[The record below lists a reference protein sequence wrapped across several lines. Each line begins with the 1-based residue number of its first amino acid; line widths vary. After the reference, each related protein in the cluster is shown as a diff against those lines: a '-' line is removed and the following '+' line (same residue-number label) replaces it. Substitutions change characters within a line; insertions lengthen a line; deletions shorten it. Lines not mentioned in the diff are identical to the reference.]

1 VFKIQKLKNHPSS
14 KVIGFGETAK
24 VEQMSIAKWHEEYFK
39 NGIYYDPRYD
49 RRILWDQID
58 IERYYL
64 SLVQNMAIQ
73 PYWYGD
79 TEKCI
84 TYCESQI
91 TNPNYDRN
99 LGYFKDVRDNKLS
112 MVAPEYLVG
121 LASRPGLF
129 DSLVP
134 GDVPTTLGCN
144 LISLEGKNRT
154 IITELLYLE
163 NKKKFENKIINV
175 GCIPG
180 CFRELLSV
188 AYVRMAGGKAPNKMM
203 IRIGYESNTGDEVH
217 KERNNW
223 RNQDVIRAGF
233 PMDTLSSWPY
243 KKPKNMDL
251 MDLYFTPLAMLKMD
265 DDQAL
270 CYTLKWVTNHN
281 FSNFE
286 EVMNDMYRN
295 NQGDVRRFKK
305 VEKFMR
311 DFTKHYYENIDTNQN
326 KSGWK
331 LGPSGRQMLMLL
343 SNQIL
348 DDEVKVKENSKKNW
362 ATFVQTFHD
371 WFIGK
376 KNSESIF
383 HKDKNNH
390 LPISFSTALT
400 RITGTGNS
408 LEELVKDMVSEV
420 YQPLLDNKVLG
431 FHTQKLFSVTEKVDM
446 YYRDECK
453 RRIDGSVEGVWF
465 SDTSQG
471 KKAIKKY
478 GLPNSREEYQPIS
491 LNVALGR
498 TTVGEHID
506 PRALSGNHTID
517 NGELALYEYNQW
529 KSDRVPDYN

>member
-1 VFKIQKLKNHPSS
+1 MFKIKKLKNHPSS
-14 KVIGFGETAK
+14 KVIGFDETAK
-24 VEQMSIAKWHEEYFK
+24 VEQMSISQWHEEYFL

-79 TEKCI
+79 IDECI
-84 TYCESQI
+84 TYCQSQD
-91 TNPNYDRN
+91 TNPDYQRN
-99 LGYFKDVRDNKLS
+99 LDYFEDVRDNKLS
-112 MVAPEYLVG
+112 MVAPEYLV
-121 LASRPGLF
+121 APKKSKTPGLF
-129 DSLVP
+129 DSLVS

-180 CFRELLSV
+180 CFRHLLSV

-217 KERNNW
+217 KERNRW
-223 RNQDVIRAGF
+223 SNQDVIRAGF

-251 MDLYFTPLAMLKMD
+251 MDLYFTPKAKLKMD

-270 CYTLKWVTNHN
+270 CYTLMWITNHN
-281 FSNFE
+281 FSDFE
-286 EVMNDMYRN
+286 EVMNGMYRN
-295 NQGDVRRFKK
+295 NLGDVSRFKK
-305 VEKFMR
+305 VEKSMR
-311 DFTKHYYENIDTNQN
+311 DFTKHYYETIDTNQN

-343 SNQIL
+343 SNQML
-348 DDEVKVKENSKKNW
+348 EDEVQVKGKKNW

-376 KNSESIF
+376 KNSKSVF
-383 HKDKNNH
+383 HTDRNNND
-390 LPISFSTALT
+390 ITFSTALT
-400 RITGTGNS
+400 RITGQVDS
-408 LEELVKDMVSEV
+408 LEALVKDMVSEV
-420 YQPLLDNKVLG
+420 YQPLLNNKILM
-431 FHTQKLFSVTEKVDM
+431 FHTQKLFSVTEKVEM
-446 YYRDECK
+446 YTRDKGK

-465 SDTSQG
+465 SDTSRG
-471 KKAIKKY
+471 KKTLKKY
-478 GLPNSREEYQPIS
+478 GLPNSRQEYQDVS

-498 TTVGEHID
+498 TTVGEHIN
-506 PRALSGNHTID
+506 PRASSGKHTID
-517 NGELALYEYNQW
+517 NGELALYEYNDW